1 MNRHLYFGLL
11 MSILMTG
18 CAESKPDA
26 AVEKETLS
34 SCNVKLSNIQFT
46 QAKNGAENNVAVF
59 NDTLKFVA
67 GPQTDYFRS
76 PDGTVI
82 NNSPVIFTEID
93 NTKPF
98 TFTAKVEPQF
108 TLTGTYSAG
117 VLYVYENDTHNQKL
131 CFEQDENGAHRVV
144 SVRTIGTSDDNNH
157 QSIEGPS
164 VYMRISSDGKQIG
177 SYYSEDG
184 RTWRMARLY
193 KNDFPEK
200 LLLGLSSQSPKDNEH
215 TCYFSEV
222 SIIETAV
229 PNFRSGKLDNE

>member
-46 QAKNGAENNVAVF
+46 QAKNGAENNVTVF

-184 RTWRMARLY
+184 KTWRMARLY

-200 LLLGLSSQSPKDNEH
+200 LLLGLSSQSPKDNKH

>member
-1 MNRHLYFGLL
+1 MNPVFSIYTKYF
-11 MSILMTG
+11 IV
-18 CAESKPDA
+18 P
-26 AVEKETLS
+26 EKETLS

-46 QAKNGAENNVAVF
+46 QAKNGAENNVTVF

-76 PDGTVI
+76 PDGTAI

-131 CFEQDENGAHRVV
+131 CFEQDENGSHRVV
-144 SVRTIGTSDDNNH
+144 SVRTIGTSEVA
-157 QSIEGPS
+157 SLI
-164 VYMRISSDGKQIG
+164 
-177 SYYSEDG
+177 
-184 RTWRMARLY
+184 T
-193 KNDFPEK
+193 
-200 LLLGLSSQSPKDNEH
+200 NEV
-215 TCYFSEV
+215 T
-222 SIIETAV
+222 
-229 PNFRSGKLDNE
+229 